1 MLETAFTLW
10 EAPVTWLEVIA
21 FALALAC
28 VACNILEIHWGWP
41 LAIAS
46 SALYGWLF
54 FASRLYGEAGLQLFF
69 IATAAWGWW
78 QWLFGRRASGAALA
92 VASLTRFGLARALAA
107 WALGWGAIGLF
118 LATLTDSEVPYFDAF
133 PTAGSLLGQVLLGR
147 KYIENWPVWV
157 VVNAASVVLFA
168 SRGLWL
174 TTVLYAVFLAMALAG
189 WWRWRRVRDATAA
202 AQAVAPQ
209 AAT

>member
-1 MLETAFTLW
+1 MLDTAFTLW
-10 EAPVTWLEVIA
+10 AAPVTWLEVVA
-21 FALALAC
+21 FALAVAC
-28 VACNILEIHWGWP
+28 VSCNILEIHWGWP

-78 QWLFGRRASGAALA
+78 QWLFGRRESGEALA
-92 VASLTRFGLARALAA
+92 VARLRPAGVARAILA
-107 WALGWGAIGLF
+107 WAAGWGALGLF
-118 LATLTDSEVPYFDAF
+118 LATLTDSEVPWFDAF

-157 VVNAASVVLFA
+157 VVNTVSVALFA
-168 SRGLWL
+168 TRGLWL
-174 TTVLYAVFLAMALAG
+174 TAVLYAVFLAMALAG
-189 WWRWRRVRDATAA
+189 WWRWRCVSTPELSRAA
-202 AQAVAPQ
+202 RAHGA
-209 AAT
+209 